1 MTEVQIER
9 YVDCPFSVAEQRISE
24 YLQRA
29 AAGGS
34 EGILHFPLPGA
45 AFVSL
50 SRLVELS
57 FEQGNDATEQGR
69 PHLESAITW
78 KSGSWLLPDFSG
90 VIRTRIAA
98 PGTRLIIAGHYCPP
112 LGLLGAIFDRA
123 IGRHIAQA
131 TLRDLGARLAA
142 WLAEHEATWHRDHLQ
157 PNKP

>member
-9 YVDCPFSVAEQRISE
+9 YVDCPFSVAEQCIAD

-34 EGILHFPLPGA
+34 EGVLHFPLPGA

-57 FEQGNDATEQGR
+57 FEQGHDATEQGR
-69 PHLESAITW
+69 PHLESVITW
-78 KSGSWLLPDFSG
+78 KSGSRLLPDFSG

-98 PGTRLIIAGHYCPP
+98 PGTRLIVAGRYRPP
-112 LGLLGAIFDRA
+112 LGFFGAIFDRA

-131 TLRDLGARLAA
+131 TLRDLAARVAISLEGHDAA
-142 WLAEHEATWHRDHLQ
+142 RRGEHFQ
-157 PNKP
+157 PDK